1 MRYDPAIHHRRSIRL
16 REYDYSAAG
25 YYYVTICT
33 QNRELAMA
41 SPDVCRVVEEAWRS
55 LPRRF
60 RGTGLDEYVVMP
72 NHVHGIVII
81 RFPEDSLTLG
91 DIMRAFKSISA
102 IAANRLLARSGR
114 PFWQR
119 NYYERVIRSEREL
132 NAVRE
137 YIRTNPLNW
146 EVDPENPE
154 SRRTA

>member
-1 MRYDPAIHHRRSIRL
+1 MLRPRALRPRTHISFRATFLLVKRVAVDTLAMRYDPAIHHRRSIRL

-41 SPDVCRVVEEAWRS
+41 SPDVCRVVEEAWRG

-91 DIMRAFKSISA
+91 DICGLSS
-102 IAANRLLARSGR
+102 RLAQSLPIVSLRGLGGLSGSG
-114 PFWQR
+114 
-119 NYYERVIRSEREL
+119 ITTSE
-132 NAVRE
+132 
-137 YIRTNPLNW
+137 
-146 EVDPENPE
+146 
-154 SRRTA
+154 